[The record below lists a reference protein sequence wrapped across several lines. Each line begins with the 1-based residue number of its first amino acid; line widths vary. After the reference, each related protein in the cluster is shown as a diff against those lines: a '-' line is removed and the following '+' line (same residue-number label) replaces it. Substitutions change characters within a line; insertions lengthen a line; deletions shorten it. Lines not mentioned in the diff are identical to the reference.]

1 MSLKPPSL
9 LREAFIVKSIHG
21 AWFLQGMAR
30 TYGAKKEKFVQICSN
45 SKGFLKLCRTGN
57 RYYYA
62 IDQVRGPENLRTA
75 ERQFGKEDV
84 YVLEAIISPRRVA
97 VMEGALQ
104 AASVRQRVIS
114 NNVANVNTPGFKKSD
129 VVFESLLR
137 DQLGDGKRLQ
147 MARTNEKHYPQASGA
162 VPKAQVQI
170 QKDTSIRL
178 DGNNVDIDAEMAGMA
193 KNSIYYQA
201 VAQDIG
207 RYFTSLKNAIKGG
220 AS

>member
-1 MSLKPPSL
+1 M
-9 LREAFIVKSIHG
+9 
-21 AWFLQGMAR
+21 
-30 TYGAKKEKFVQICSN
+30 
-45 SKGFLKLCRTGN
+45 
-57 RYYYA
+57 
-62 IDQVRGPENLRTA
+62 
-75 ERQFGKEDV
+75 
-84 YVLEAIISPRRVA
+84 
-97 VMEGALQ
+97 
-104 AASVRQRVIS
+104 IS

-147 MARTNEKHYPQASGA
+147 MARTNEKHYPQVTGA
-162 VPKAQVQI
+162 VPKAQVQV

>member
-1 MSLKPPSL
+1 M
-9 LREAFIVKSIHG
+9 
-21 AWFLQGMAR
+21 
-30 TYGAKKEKFVQICSN
+30 
-45 SKGFLKLCRTGN
+45 
-57 RYYYA
+57 
-62 IDQVRGPENLRTA
+62 
-75 ERQFGKEDV
+75 
-84 YVLEAIISPRRVA
+84 LEAIISPRRVA

-178 DGNNVDIDAEMAGMA
+178 DGNNVDIDAEIA
-193 KNSIYYQA
+193 KDQEE
-201 VAQDIG
+201 QE
-207 RYFTSLKNAIKGG
+207 
-220 AS
+220 

>member
-1 MSLKPPSL
+1 M
-9 LREAFIVKSIHG
+9 
-21 AWFLQGMAR
+21 
-30 TYGAKKEKFVQICSN
+30 
-45 SKGFLKLCRTGN
+45 
-57 RYYYA
+57 
-62 IDQVRGPENLRTA
+62 
-75 ERQFGKEDV
+75 
-84 YVLEAIISPRRVA
+84 LEAIISPRRVA

-104 AASVRQRVIS
+104 AASTRHRVIS

-147 MARTNEKHYPQASGA
+147 MARTNEKHYPQVTGA
-162 VPKAQVQI
+162 VPKAQVQV

-207 RYFTSLKNAIKGG
+207 RYFTSLKNVIKGG